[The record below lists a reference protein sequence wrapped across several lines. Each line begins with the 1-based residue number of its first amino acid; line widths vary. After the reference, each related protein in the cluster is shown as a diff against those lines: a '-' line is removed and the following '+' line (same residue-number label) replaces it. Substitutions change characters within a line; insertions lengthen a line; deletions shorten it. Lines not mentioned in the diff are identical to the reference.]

1 MEPKTMSVEIL
12 GLERDHWDEVRQIYE
27 EGIATG
33 LATFETE
40 VPAWGTWDRNHLPFA
55 RLVAMSGGEVVGWA
69 ALSPVS
75 DRCAYGG
82 VAEVSVYVA
91 EARRGQ
97 GIGSILLERLVPASE
112 AGGIWTLQ
120 AGIFVGNAGSIE
132 LHRKAGF
139 REIGRREKLGKLDG
153 EWRDVVLLERRSTRV
168 GVD

>member
-1 MEPKTMSVEIL
+1 MSVETMSVETL
-12 GLERDHWDEVRQIYE
+12 GLERGHWDEVRQIYE

-33 LATFETE
+33 LATFETV
-40 VPAWGTWDRNHLPFA
+40 VPDWETWDRSHLPFA
-55 RLVAMSGGEVVGWA
+55 RLVAVSGGDVVGWA

-91 EARRGQ
+91 KASRGQ
-97 GIGSILLERLVPASE
+97 GMGSILLERLVNASE

-120 AGIFVGNAGSIE
+120 AGIFAGNQGSLE

-139 REIGRREKLGKLDG
+139 REVGRREKLGKLNG